1 MAKKNV
7 NTAVA
12 EKEEE
17 KKVDIQETEAEEI
30 LEGNVEEAELEE
42 DEDDEVDEKPKKK
55 KAKKQ
60 KKLTKEKVVG
70 GIKTV
75 GKYALAAGAG
85 AVATIGVIVM
95 ATKPKKEEV
104 EMLEKFD
111 DWQACNNESETESDS
126 DVETTEF

>member
-1 MAKKNV
+1 MAKKV
-7 NTAVA
+7 NTSAVA

-17 KKVDIQETEAEEI
+17 KKVEEATTEEILEGEVEETEAEED
-30 LEGNVEEAELEE
+30 EEVE
-42 DEDDEVDEKPKKK
+42 EKPKKK
-55 KAKKQ
+55 STKKT

-104 EMLEKFD
+104 EQLEKFD
-111 DWQACNNESETESDS
+111 DWQAMNNESETEAE
-126 DVETTEF
+126 VTED